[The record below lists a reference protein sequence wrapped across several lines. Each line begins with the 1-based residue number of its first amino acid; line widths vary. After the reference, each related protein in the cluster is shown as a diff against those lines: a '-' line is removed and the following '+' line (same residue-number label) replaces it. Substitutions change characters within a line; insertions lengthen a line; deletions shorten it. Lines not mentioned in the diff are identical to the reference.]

1 MKLNKDIERRFKN
14 IKDSQSIRVV
24 RTLSWAQSLHIA
36 VKGQS
41 LSMMLS
47 LELPGSHPSL
57 AALSWIPDHLWLT
70 KVHNLCLWATLWL
83 ELTVH
88 YKLNPKLAV
97 PEDPKYYFT
106 DNNHHIPRTAFII
119 HHVLLFTQRHWSRV
133 LFSLFI
139 LD

>member
-57 AALSWIPDHLWLT
+57 AALSPGSLIICGSPKFTIYASEQPSDLNWLCTINLIQSWLYRKIPNITSQTTITTYQEQPSSSITFFYLPKGTDL
-70 KVHNLCLWATLWL
+70 VFCFLCL
-83 ELTVH
+83 
-88 YKLNPKLAV
+88 
-97 PEDPKYYFT
+97 F
-106 DNNHHIPRTAFII
+106 
-119 HHVLLFTQRHWSRV
+119 
-133 LFSLFI
+133 
-139 LD
+139 